1 MLANSKIPP
10 ELAVVLILT
19 FGAFSLG
26 MAEFT
31 TIWLLPEMANSL
43 DTTTAKIG
51 PAASFYAL
59 GVLFGTPILALFG
72 TTMPRQ
78 KLLTYLLL
86 WCFAGNLATSFVSSY
101 EQLKWVRFFSGVP
114 HGVFLGISGVIF
126 AQMLPSHQLGKAIG
140 VLMAG
145 IGVALLHNE
154 PLTTYFGEIQDW
166 HAIFRVVALMDLLM
180 IIL

>member
-1 MLANSKIPP
+1 MLANSRIPP
-10 ELAVVLILT
+10 ELSVVLILT

-51 PAASFYAL
+51 PVASFYAL
-59 GVLFGTPILALFG
+59 GVLVGTPILALFG

-86 WCFAGNLATSFVSSY
+86 
-101 EQLKWVRFFSGVP
+101 
-114 HGVFLGISGVIF
+114 
-126 AQMLPSHQLGKAIG
+126 
-140 VLMAG
+140 
-145 IGVALLHNE
+145 
-154 PLTTYFGEIQDW
+154 
-166 HAIFRVVALMDLLM
+166 
-180 IIL
+180 